1 MRPIFDQA
9 WKTLNKIAFMLSPD
23 LERLFDKECQVCC
36 VFVRKHR
43 IVQKNTPLVLT
54 FYRLEAPIM
63 EILYGAKNGVHVF
76 GCNSEESELIWM
88 KSGALCV
95 HCWGLVLA
103 DFWRDPHSSDSL

>member
-1 MRPIFDQA
+1 
-9 WKTLNKIAFMLSPD
+9 MLSPD